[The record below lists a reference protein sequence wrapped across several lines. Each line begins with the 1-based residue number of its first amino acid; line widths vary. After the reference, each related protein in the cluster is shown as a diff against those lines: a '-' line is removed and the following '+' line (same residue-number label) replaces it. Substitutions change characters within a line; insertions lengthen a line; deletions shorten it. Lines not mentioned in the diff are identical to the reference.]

1 MTELTGTE
9 ESYRSVW
16 SELRHVPFRQGWI
29 DVSGVKTRYVEA
41 GDPQSP
47 AIVMLHGTGGH
58 WESYC
63 RNIGVFAEAF
73 HCVAFDML
81 GHGYTSKPDID
92 YEIPLYADHVT
103 SLMNELGIEHATLI
117 GVSLGA
123 WIAGAIAARHPDLV
137 DKLILLT
144 PTGLFP
150 VDQRDAARVLRQR
163 TEAVNNPTW
172 ESIKVVFDHLLAQ
185 EENRIPDMIALR
197 QDIYRQ
203 DDTRATVGHVLAL
216 QDAEIRNRNLVNADE
231 WASIKV
237 PTLVVATG
245 SDPNEQHY
253 LTARKVAELIPVVRL
268 VEMPHVGHWPH
279 FENDV
284 EFNDLALKFLKS

>member
-9 ESYRSVW
+9 ESYKSIW
-16 SELRHVPFRQGWI
+16 TELRHVPFKQDWI
-29 DVSGVKTRYVEA
+29 DAAGIKTRYVEA
-41 GDPQSP
+41 GNPHAP

-63 RNIGVFAEAF
+63 RNIGVLADEY
-73 HCVAFDML
+73 HCVALDML
-81 GHGYTSKPDID
+81 GHGYSTKPDVD

-103 SLMNELGIEHATLI
+103 SLMSELGLEHASLV

-123 WIAGAIAARHPDLV
+123 WIAGAIAARKPHLV

-150 VDQRDAARVLRQR
+150 VDHGDAARVLAQR
-163 TEAVNNPTW
+163 TQAVNNPTW

-216 QDAEIRNRNLVNADE
+216 QDAEIRNRNLVNAEE
-231 WASIKV
+231 WASIEV

-253 LTARKVAELIPVVRL
+253 RTAKKVAELIPNARL
-268 VEMPHVGHWPH
+268 VEMPNVGHWPH
-279 FENDV
+279 FENDAD
-284 EFNDLALKFLKS
+284 FNDLVLKFLKP

>member
-1 MTELTGTE
+1 MTDLTGTE

-16 SELRHVPFRQGWI
+16 SELRQVPFRQDWI
-29 DVSGVKTRYVEA
+29 DVAGVKTRYVEA

-63 RNIGVFAEAF
+63 RNIGVFAEDF
-73 HCVAFDML
+73 HCIAFDML
-81 GHGYTSKPDID
+81 GHGYTTKPDVD

-103 SLMNELGIEHATLI
+103 SLMSELGIEQATLI

-123 WIAGAIAARHPDLV
+123 WIAGAIAARKPDLV
-137 DKLILLT
+137 NRLILLT

-150 VDQRDAARVLRQR
+150 VDHGDAARVLAQR

-197 QDIYRQ
+197 QNIYQ
-203 DDTRATVGHVLAL
+203 QEDTRATVAHVLAL
-216 QDAEIRNRNLVNADE
+216 QDAQIRNRNLVDADE
-231 WASIKV
+231 WASIKA

-253 LTARKVAELIPVVRL
+253 LTAKKVAELIPNVDL
-268 VEMPHVGHWPH
+268 VEMPDVGHWPH
-279 FENDV
+279 FENDA
-284 EFNDLALKFLKS
+284 EFNILALKFLKS